1 MNATLSKKV
10 VVTGA
15 AALMLA
21 GSTATAAFAV
31 TGSVAQARQVVFY
44 YGETSGNG
52 DSQDFSGYGTAKLCA
67 DAPGATSNNSFNVK
81 YYLNRSLQRDDILKD
96 TDRLY
101 SQGQYLSAGFSTTS
115 SSRYHTYVG
124 WSAVP
129 AASNGANGFSRAVGS
144 SC

>member
-1 MNATLSKKV
+1 MDSLAQRVAAVGMS
-10 VVTGA
+10 
-15 AALMLA
+15 AALIV
-21 GSTATAAFAV
+21 GGTATAAMAI
-31 TGSVAQARQVVFY
+31 TGYVAQSRQVVFY

-52 DSQDFSGYGTAKLCA
+52 DSNNFAGYGTSKLCA

-81 YYLNRSLQRDDILKD
+81 YYRNRTLQRDDRLKD
-96 TDRLY
+96 RDLLY
-101 SQGQYLSAGFSTTS
+101 SQRQYLSAGFSTSS

-129 AASNGANGFSRAVGS
+129 AANNAANGYSRAAGS